1 MKKFYKIV
9 ADINDESEIDF
20 NAFVDVPAHMKG
32 FIAFGKETPKFVFSE
47 VGEKRLVTGVMISA
61 DTQIYR
67 NFEDGNESYVSFSKE
82 TIDVLRK
89 KFFAKGFAQNLNEN
103 HSDQIIK
110 GATLVD
116 SYIIDSTN
124 PNFPTAPVAFQK
136 QKLRDGTWIATYH
149 VTDDKVWAKVKDGT
163 FNGFSVEGF
172 LDKVE
177 IKIKTNIKM
186 KKQKKTVLD
195 YLGFSGF
202 NKEKFA
208 EATTADGIVLSYE
221 GELVEGETQFMMD
234 SEGEMLPAPEGEH
247 QITLEDGSV
256 KIVTLDA
263 QGILVTITDFVEN
276 TEDEPNTELATEL
289 RKEFAEALKVGF
301 TELRKTLDERFAK
314 VESKFELLSKDEKF
328 KHQGKKA
335 GVETTKAGFKSLLK

>member
-32 FIAFGKETPKFVFSE
+32 FIAFGKEAPKFVFSE
-47 VGEKRLVTGVMISA
+47 TGEKRLVTGVMISA

-124 PNFPTAPVAFQK
+124 PNFPTAPVAFEK

-177 IKIKTNIKM
+177 IKIKTNINM
-186 KKQKKTVLD
+186 KKEKKTVLD
-195 YLGFSGF
+195 YLGFSNF
-202 NKEKFA
+202 NKQKFA

-221 GELVEGETQFMMD
+221 GELIEGETAFMMD

-256 KIVTLDA
+256 KIITLDA
-263 QGILVTITDFVEN
+263 QGILVTITDFVE
-276 TEDEPNTELATEL
+276 EPEGSTDELAIEL
-289 RKEFAEALKVGF
+289 RKEFAAALKIGF
-301 TELRKTLDERFAK
+301 SELRKSLDERFAS
-314 VESKFELLSKDEKF
+314 VESKFANLSKDDKF
-328 KHQGKKA
+328 KHTGKKA